1 MSENDE
7 KKARL
12 EAIRAA
18 NRAKAAAEG
27 GAATEAPAV
36 AAPVVAET
44 QAATTNTSDEKAARL
59 AAIRAANAAKT
70 GDVPAAPAA
79 APAATTNTSDEK
91 AARLAAIRAANAAK
105 GGDAPAVTATT
116 TNLSAPAAAAA
127 APRAA
132 APAAAAAAKPAL
144 PPRKQIPR
152 LYKVIGG
159 AVFMTIVFVLLATTT
174 KQYLLA
180 TIFGVVLGGAFGLM
194 FGSWPPGPGDEVTGG
209 D

>member
-12 EAIRAA
+12 DAIRAA

-27 GAATEAPAV
+27 GAVPA
-36 AAPVVAET
+36 AAPVADAPAAPVA
-44 QAATTNTSDEKAARL
+44 
-59 AAIRAANAAKT
+59 
-70 GDVPAAPAA
+70 AAPAA
-79 APAATTNTSDEK
+79 ANMSDDK

-105 GGDAPAVTATT
+105 GGDAPTTAATT
-116 TNLSAPAAAAA
+116 SLSAPAAAAT

-132 APAAAAAAKPAL
+132 APAAVAAKPVAKPAL

-159 AVFMTIVFVLLATTT
+159 AVFFVVVTGLLATTT
-174 KQYLLA
+174 HNYIPA
-180 TIFGVVLGGAFGLM
+180 IIFGAIFGAVCGLM
-194 FGSWPPGPGDEVTGG
+194 FGSWPPGVGDEVTGG
-209 D
+209 E

>member
-27 GAATEAPAV
+27 GAAAAPPVEAAV
-36 AAPVVAET
+36 AAPVAAET
-44 QAATTNTSDEKAARL
+44 PATATNMSDDKAARL
-59 AAIRAANAAKT
+59 AAIRAANAAK
-70 GDVPAAPAA
+70 A
-79 APAATTNTSDEK
+79 
-91 AARLAAIRAANAAK
+91 
-105 GGDAPAVTATT
+105 GDAPAATATT
-116 TNLSAPAAAAA
+116 TNLSAPAPAAA

-132 APAAAAAAKPAL
+132 APAAAAARPVAKPAL

-194 FGSWPPGPGDEVTGG
+194 FGSLPPGPGDEVTGG
-209 D
+209 E